1 MNKEKK
7 VVAVVYGGNSVEHEI
22 SLMSAES
29 VIANIDKEQFEIFPV
44 YITKSGIW
52 RRGSLQNLNKL
63 KDTAENSNKH
73 LAPSLEDN
81 HLPTFYEIEDNQIVN
96 SHRVDLIFPVLH
108 GSHGEDGVVQGLFEL
123 MGAPYVGASVMGSSV
138 GMDKIVM
145 KVLLRDAGLP
155 VVDFVGFT
163 MSQWKKEKKDILD
176 RILRD
181 IKTPCFVKS
190 ADLGSSVGITKISS
204 ESEDEKNIESAIE
217 FSGKFSN
224 RIIVEKAVGSCREF
238 EVSVLGNDEPVA
250 SQLGEII
257 PKREFYDYKAKYEDA
272 ATDLIIPAEIDQIL
286 AEKMRTYAAETFKAL
301 SCSGMGRVDFLMD
314 GTSGEIFISEINTIP
329 GFTTISMYPKLWEAS
344 GVKYP
349 ELTKRVI
356 ELAFEKFEKDKK
368 LKRSL
373 V

>member
-1 MNKEKK
+1 M
-7 VVAVVYGGNSVEHEI
+7 VAVVYGGNSVEHEI

-29 VIANIDKEQFEIFPV
+29 VIANIDPEQFEIFPV

-52 RRGSLQNLNKL
+52 RRGSLKDLNEL
-63 KDTAENSNKH
+63 KDSAENASEH
-73 LAPSLEDN
+73 LAASLEAD
-81 HLPTFYEIEDNQIVN
+81 HPPTFYEIEGDQIVN

-145 KVLLRDAGLP
+145 KVLLKDAGLP

-163 MSQWKKEKKDILD
+163 MSQWNKNKKDVLGK
-176 RILRD
+176 ILRD

-190 ADLGSSVGITKISS
+190 ADLGSSVGITKVPG
-204 ESEDEKNIESAIE
+204 EGEDEKNIESAVE

-238 EVSVLGNDEPVA
+238 EVSVLGNDEPAA
-250 SQLGEII
+250 SQVGEII
-257 PKREFYDYKAKYEDA
+257 PKREFYDYKAKYQDA
-272 ATDLIIPAEIDQIL
+272 ATDLIIPAEIDQSL
-286 AEKMRTYAAETFKAL
+286 AEKIRSYAVDTFKAL

-314 GTSGEIFISEINTIP
+314 EKSGEIFISEINTIP

-344 GVKYP
+344 GVTYP

-356 ELAFEKFEKDKK
+356 ELALEKFEKDKK